1 MIRGVFLCL
10 FTIVLLSEQ
19 AASQQRQ
26 EVPDPYRINRQ
37 QAIELAGKYNWA
49 ISKNCSNG
57 RIMALQGVDPTGHP
71 IYYITHNA
79 SAAQITR
86 TTALRAGGSLGLSL
100 SGNSAF
106 MAGKLGM
113 WDGGQALTTHQEF
126 AGTGTARI
134 IQADQATVVSEHT
147 THLAGTLIAKGVN
160 AQAKG
165 MAFGANLRIWDFN
178 DDISEIG
185 TAAKDLLLSNHS
197 YGPVA
202 GWVYNADRPGTDPDQ
217 KWEWWGNTG
226 VSQVEDYQFGFYSSR
241 AADIDRIAYS
251 NPYYLMVRSAD
262 NKHTETGPP
271 AGVAYYLRNTSEK
284 STVSR
289 SRNDGYDVIAGEANA
304 KNVLTIGSAEATL
317 QNGQPVVFSIAPY
330 SGWGPTDDGRIKPDL
345 LGSGTKLYSTISS
358 ANNAYGTNTGTSM
371 ACANVTGSL
380 YLLQELYARLQNS
393 TTEGRFMRAATLRGL
408 AIHTADR
415 INAAGN
421 VQTGIGPDYKQGW
434 GILNVEKAAS
444 VLLNPTGSHMLT
456 EQILQQ
462 GGKYTT
468 QIKAQGSEPL
478 IVTICWTD
486 PEATGTAVN
495 SLNLDSR
502 TPKLVND
509 LDVRLSDGQTTASPW
524 VLDPA
529 NPDQAA
535 TAGDN
540 IRDNVEQII
549 IKNPV
554 AGQVYTLT
562 VSHKA
567 QLKYNAQP
575 FSLVVSGLS
584 RKACVLTVG
593 ITPNKDTSF
602 CAGAAITLQTDQAK
616 IASSNGQV
624 SSLTYEWLKNGVSIA
639 NAAGAA
645 CQVSQAGTYVVR
657 VTDSKGCVGTSSP
670 VIIQLIT
677 PTATLTPSVDQ
688 WLCEGRSSVQIA
700 ASAEAGTQYEWLRN
714 GQVISGSRSQSV
726 SATQTGL
733 YQVRITQQGCQRIT
747 DGVRV
752 GQAASQLPE
761 IIPVNQVIALP
772 RGASV
777 QLSAPDGEF
786 SSYQWL
792 RNDTEIN
799 SATTGTLSVKDPGTY
814 KVKLK
819 QAVCSIL
826 SQGRVVKWSDDTAN
840 DTLMTISADSTL
852 MLYPNPARDYIYIKY
867 SYPKANRMVLTV
879 YDITGR
885 AYAENVAMNQVNNT
899 FEYQLDIST
908 LPLGY
913 YFIRLY
919 DGYRYKDAR
928 FFKY

>member
-1 MIRGVFLCL
+1 MCL
-10 FTIVLLSEQ
+10 FTVFLVTEQ
-19 AASQQRQ
+19 AASQQLR
-26 EVPDPYRINRQ
+26 EEPDPYRINRQ
-37 QAIELAGKYNWA
+37 QAFELAGKYNWA
-49 ISKNCSNG
+49 IRKNCSNG
-57 RIMALQGVDPTGHP
+57 RIMQLQGVDPTGHP

-79 SAAQITR
+79 IAAQTTR
-86 TTALRAGGSLGLSL
+86 TTALRTGGSLGLSL
-100 SGNSAF
+100 SGSSAF

-113 WDGGQALTTHQEF
+113 WDGGQALATHQEF
-126 AGTGTARI
+126 AGTARI

-202 GWVYNADRPGTDPDQ
+202 GWVYNAERPGNDPDQ
-217 KWEWWGNTG
+217 KWEWWGNT
-226 VSQVEDYQFGFYSSR
+226 VISQVEDYQFGFYSSR
-241 AADIDRIAYS
+241 SADIDRIAYS

-271 AGVAYYLRNTSEK
+271 AGVAYYLRNTGEK
-284 STVSR
+284 STASR

-317 QNGQPVVFSIAPY
+317 QNGQPVLFSVAAY

-380 YLLQELYARLQNS
+380 FLLQELYARLQNS
-393 TTEGRFMRAATLRGL
+393 NTEGRFMRAATVRGL

-434 GILNVEKAAS
+434 GVLNMEKAAS
-444 VLLNPTGSHMLT
+444 VLLNTSGSHLLT

-462 GGKYTT
+462 AGNYTT
-468 QIKAQGSEPL
+468 QIKAQGNEPL

-486 PEATGTAVN
+486 PEAAGTAVN
-495 SLNLDSR
+495 SLNLDNR
-502 TPKLVND
+502 IPKLVND

-535 TAGDN
+535 TTGDN
-540 IRDNVEQII
+540 VRDNVEQLII
-549 IKNPV
+549 RNPV

-562 VSHKA
+562 VSHKG

-575 FSLVVSGLS
+575 FSLIVSGLS
-584 RKACVLTVG
+584 WKACGLTVAV
-593 ITPNKDTSF
+593 TPSKDTSF
-602 CAGAAITLQTDQAK
+602 CAGAGVMLQTDQTK
-616 IASSNGQV
+616 IASSGGQV
-624 SSLTYEWLKNGVSIA
+624 SSLTYEWIKNGVSTGNGVPA
-639 NAAGAA
+639 Y
-645 CQVSQAGTYVVR
+645 QVTQAGTYAVR
-657 VTDSKGCVGTSSP
+657 VTDGKGCTGTSAP

-688 WLCEGRSSVQIA
+688 WLCEGRTSVQIA
-700 ASAEAGTQYEWLRN
+700 ASAEAGTQFEWLRN
-714 GQVISGSRSQSV
+714 GQVISGSRSQSI
-726 SATQTGL
+726 SATQSGL
-733 YQVRITQQGCQRIT
+733 YQVRITQQGCQRT
-747 DGVRV
+747 MEGVRV
-752 GQAASQLPE
+752 GQAASQSPE
-761 IIPVNQVIALP
+761 IVPVNTVITLP

-777 QLSAPDGEF
+777 QLSAPAGEF
-786 SSYQWL
+786 TGYQWL
-792 RNDTEIN
+792 RNDVVIN
-799 SATTGTLSVKDPGTY
+799 GETAGRLSVNDPGTY
-814 KVKLK
+814 KVKLT
-819 QAVCSIL
+819 QAVCNVI
-826 SQGRVVKWSDDTAN
+826 SQGRVVKWSDETSN
-840 DTLMTISADSTL
+840 DTLMTVSADSTL
-852 MLYPNPARDYIYIKY
+852 VLYPNPARDYIYIKY
-867 SYPKANRMVLTV
+867 IYPKANRMALTV
-879 YDITGR
+879 YDIAGR
-885 AYAENVAMNQVNNT
+885 AYAENIPMKEVNGN
-899 FEYQLDIST
+899 FIYQLDISA